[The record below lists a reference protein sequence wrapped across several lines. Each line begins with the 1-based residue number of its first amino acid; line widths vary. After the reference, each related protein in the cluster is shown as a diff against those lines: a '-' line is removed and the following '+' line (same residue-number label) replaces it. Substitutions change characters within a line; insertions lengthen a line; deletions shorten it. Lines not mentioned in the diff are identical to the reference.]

1 MRNWFKLLFACNKN
15 ELIEDLD
22 TIHGFLVKY
31 KSALI
36 LIKSMGVEI
45 KILKQVVDNQDD
57 ALKAVPEAIRSE
69 RELRVKLEALQHKYD
84 SKVNMYRKRISQLEG
99 KNE

>member
-1 MRNWFKLLFACNKN
+1 MRNWFKLLFACNKK

-22 TIHGFLVKY
+22 VIYGFLHEY
-31 KSALI
+31 K
-36 LIKSMGVEI
+36 KSINIASEMKLEI
-45 KILKQVVDNQDD
+45 EVLMQVIANQEDDLKVI
-57 ALKAVPEAIRSE
+57 PEAIRSG
-69 RELRVKLEALQHKYD
+69 RELKAKLEALQHKYD